1 MPVTTPVELTVA
13 LVAALLLHVPPEPV
27 SVSVTGVELQTELD
41 PVMVAG
47 GVLIMTFA
55 IL

>member
-13 LVAALLLHVPPEPV
+13 LVAALLLHVPPV